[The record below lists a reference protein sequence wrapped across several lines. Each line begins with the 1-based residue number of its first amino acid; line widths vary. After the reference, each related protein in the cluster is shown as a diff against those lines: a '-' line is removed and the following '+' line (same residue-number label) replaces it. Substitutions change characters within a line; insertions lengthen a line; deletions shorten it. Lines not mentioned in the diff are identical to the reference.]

1 MASYISEERWHK
13 ALERGRTLY
22 LRAQE
27 RESSGDMAMVVMV
40 VFPLMGRYMDGE
52 RSQSLYDAL
61 MGLVV

>member
-1 MASYISEERWHK
+1 MAQV
-13 ALERGRTLY
+13 LEKGRTLY

-27 RESSGDMAMVVMV
+27 RESSGDMMMVVAI

-52 RSQSLYDAL
+52 RSTNLYEAL